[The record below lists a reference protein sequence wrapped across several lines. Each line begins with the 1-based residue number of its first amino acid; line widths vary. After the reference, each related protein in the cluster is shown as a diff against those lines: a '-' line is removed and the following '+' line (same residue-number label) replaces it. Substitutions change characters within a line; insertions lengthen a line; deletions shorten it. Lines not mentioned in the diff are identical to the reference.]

1 MITASHNIVSDNGI
15 KIADPTGGM
24 LSQDWE
30 PFADALASAPDSQH
44 LAQLI
49 DDFVKKENIPL
60 EGAESA
66 EILLGRDTRPSGKS
80 LLEAAKQGIIS
91 IVGAIAVDM
100 GVLTTPQ
107 LHWMVRARNKAMNAT
122 ELDYFNQLSSSFR
135 CLIDLIPQGIAP
147 NKMNGIVV
155 VDGANGVGGEKLEAL
170 EDFEWF

>member
-1 MITASHNIVSDNGI
+1 MKLSYGTAGFRADSLLLESTVFRVGILAALRSLNTHSVIGLMITASHNKVSDNGI

-80 LLEAAKQGIIS
+80 LLEAAKQVWPPFKYHELS
-91 IVGAIAVDM
+91 
-100 GVLTTPQ
+100 LT
-107 LHWMVRARNKAMNAT
+107 N
-122 ELDYFNQLSSSFR
+122 Y
-135 CLIDLIPQGIAP
+135 
-147 NKMNGIVV
+147 
-155 VDGANGVGGEKLEAL
+155 
-170 EDFEWF
+170 